1 MVEIPKIATRLV
13 AEETLRNQLHHLEE
27 TIARLIRLKDS
38 LEKGLLRDRLLAE
51 ISTLDSIVDAMRQA
65 LDSINPK
72 G

>member
-1 MVEIPKIATRLV
+1 MVEIPQIATRLI

-27 TIARLIRLKDS
+27 TVARLIRLKDS

-51 ISTLDSIVDAMRQA
+51 ISTLDSITDAMRQA
-65 LDSINPK
+65 LDSLTQK